1 MAEAIDWSTI
11 TPVVEAVEKAQSGDI
26 ADIVNATSQISQLTV
41 SVAMLCSSLMQQIY
55 TVKRNFVALQ
65 CLVSKKV
72 DTNYKSA
79 QGLRFCLD
87 NQREHWILPAHPPF
101 VVGFLKLLK

>member
-1 MAEAIDWSTI
+1 MTEAIDWSTI

-26 ADIVNATSQISQLTV
+26 ADIVNATSQVSQLTV
-41 SVAMLCSSLMQQIY
+41 SVAMLCSSLIQQMYAI
-55 TVKRNFVALQ
+55 KRSFVALQ

-79 QGLRFCLD
+79 Q
-87 NQREHWILPAHPPF
+87 
-101 VVGFLKLLK
+101 